1 MKYDKETMEVVRS
14 RLGYIYECYN
24 GWDRFMVLR
33 GLKAV
38 VEQLDEMEAEDVYE

>member
-1 MKYDKETMEVVRS
+1 MKYDQETMEEVRK
-14 RLGYIYECYN
+14 RIEYIGECYN

-38 VEQLDEMEAEDVYE
+38 VEQLDEMEADNV